1 MSFEPEKFFIGIM
14 ELFSILLPGALLNYF
29 VMDEM
34 GPVFLGSDKLQRLT
48 GGERVAVFLV
58 VSYLLGHLIFLLG
71 SWLDEIYDWA
81 RRNTRNSQIIL
92 LARRGHLMS
101 WPGRVVIWLLFGQER
116 NLALDAARRIKE
128 KQLGLSASQ
137 AINTFQW
144 CKAWLTENKPKSM
157 AVVQRFEAD
166 SKFFRCFI
174 IVLIS
179 LAGMWSVE
187 RKWQLVSIAALLLPL
202 AFWRYMEQRLKSTN
216 QAYWSI
222 VTAFASAPTL
232 PAAENTTTRTEA
244 PIRDSLSHAGGVVF
258 RQRGARVEYLLVEAK
273 KNPSEWVLPK
283 GHIEEGEQP
292 RETAVR
298 EVHEE
303 TGFWARI
310 CDDTDL
316 GSISF
321 SEDGKDVTVQFFLME
336 YAGHGFKQDRDRKSQ
351 WRTFE
356 QAKALNMPS
365 QAKALLKSVEE
376 CDLENH

>member
-1 MSFEPEKFFIGIM
+1 M
-14 ELFSILLPGALLNYF
+14 
-29 VMDEM
+29 
-34 GPVFLGSDKLQRLT
+34 
-48 GGERVAVFLV
+48 AVFLV

-202 AFWRYMEQRLKSTN
+202 AWLWT
-216 QAYWSI
+216 
-222 VTAFASAPTL
+222 
-232 PAAENTTTRTEA
+232 
-244 PIRDSLSHAGGVVF
+244 
-258 RQRGARVEYLLVEAK
+258 
-273 KNPSEWVLPK
+273 
-283 GHIEEGEQP
+283 
-292 RETAVR
+292 
-298 EVHEE
+298 
-303 TGFWARI
+303 
-310 CDDTDL
+310 
-316 GSISF
+316 
-321 SEDGKDVTVQFFLME
+321 
-336 YAGHGFKQDRDRKSQ
+336 
-351 WRTFE
+351 
-356 QAKALNMPS
+356 
-365 QAKALLKSVEE
+365 
-376 CDLENH
+376 